1 MLFSYKVITPEGV
14 ENTGQIDAINQ
25 DAAMG
30 SLQRRGLIVVSIV
43 ATQAKKGVLAKI
55 PLFGR
60 VSQKSIVMMS
70 RQISALFDAQISAL
84 KAFTLMSDNSEDKT
98 LKFALSSV
106 AQDIQGGISIS
117 SAMEKHPEVFSNFY
131 VSMVRAGEESGKLTE
146 TFQYLADYLER
157 AYELSSK
164 TRSALIYPGFIFI
177 TFISVMVMMFTFLI
191 PKLSKILMESGQ
203 ELPFYT
209 KVVIA
214 ISNLFV
220 HYGLFVLIGLVLA
233 GLYLFRAMR
242 TEAGRKRLDKWKISA
257 PAFGE
262 LFRKLYLSRIADN
275 MDTMLSSGISVLR
288 TLEIT
293 ADVVDN
299 ETYSDIMKTAINDV
313 KSGISISSSMEK
325 SKEIPPVM
333 VSMIRIGEETGT
345 LGPILKKMAK
355 FYKREVDDAVDTIIS
370 LIEPVMIVALGVGV
384 GLLLTSVLMPIY
396 NMASNL

>member
-30 SLQRRGLIVVSIV
+30 SLQRRGFIIVSIV
-43 ATQAKKGVLAKI
+43 ATQAKKTGLSKL
-55 PLFGR
+55 PFFGH
-60 VSQKSIVMMS
+60 VSQKSIVIMS

-84 KAFTLMSDNSEDKT
+84 KAFTLMSDNSEDPI

-117 SAMEKHPEVFSNFY
+117 SAMEKHPTVFSNFY
-131 VSMVRAGEESGKLTE
+131 VNMVRAGEESGKLTE

-164 TRSALIYPGFIFI
+164 TRSALIYPGFIFT
-177 TFISVMVMMFTFLI
+177 TFVAVMILMLTFLI
-191 PKLSKILMESGQ
+191 PKLSKILLETGQ

-214 ISNLFV
+214 ISDLFV
-220 HYGLFVLIGLVLA
+220 HYGLFLLIGIIA
-233 GLYLFRAMR
+233 FGFYIFRSMN
-242 TEAGRKRLDKWKISA
+242 TVNGRKRLDRWKLSA
-257 PAFGE
+257 PAFGD
-262 LFRKLYLSRIADN
+262 LFKKLYLSRIADN
-275 MDTMLSSGISVLR
+275 MDTMLSSGIPVLR

-293 ADVVDN
+293 GDVVDN
-299 ETYSDIMKTAINDV
+299 EIYRNIMLTAVNDV

-325 SKEIPPVM
+325 HTEIPPVM
-333 VSMIRIGEETGT
+333 VSMMRIGEETGT

-355 FYKREVDDAVDTIIS
+355 FYKREVDDAVGTIIS

-396 NMASNL
+396 NIASNL